1 MIRPD
6 VYQRADKFKEVFLH
20 RIKNL
25 RWQSYAHG
33 SLTVRNIL
41 DMREQCLSEYRFH
54 DPYLNQKTLENEQ
67 VWSLKSF
74 ASLVASFLVQCHRF
88 GEKEMCDCL
97 ITSVLLI

>member
-1 MIRPD
+1 MTRPD

-25 RWQSYAHG
+25 RWQPYAHG

-74 ASLVASFLVQCHRF
+74 APVVVDFFLGTMSSVWEKCAIASSLRF
-88 GEKEMCDCL
+88 C
-97 ITSVLLI
+97 